1 MPEERISYLE
11 PIESNEPK
19 KDISPLESQR
29 NSQEKKVAPEF
40 QAEKAVESKSENES
54 LYQKLLVS
62 IPQTSALTDD
72 ETVEKDA
79 NAVSLQIDADSKVVQ
94 LVELAVT
101 KGVVHAIKVARKL
114 DDFYVL
120 DKMHNDLANKFHASL
135 KERGLIKDV

>member
-19 KDISPLESQR
+19 INRSALENQKNNQERVATPDFQVEKPLD
-29 NSQEKKVAPEF
+29 N
-40 QAEKAVESKSENES
+40 KSENES

-62 IPQTSALTDD
+62 IPQTSTPTD
-72 ETVEKDA
+72 EESIEKDA
-79 NAVSLQIDADSKVVQ
+79 NTVSLQIDADSKVVQ

-114 DDFYVL
+114 NDFYVL

-135 KERGLIKDV
+135 KERGLIKEV

>member
-19 KDISPLESQR
+19 KDISPLENQR

-40 QAEKAVESKSENES
+40 QSEKAAESKSENES
-54 LYQKLLVS
+54 LYQRLLVS
-62 IPQTSALTDD
+62 IPQTSAPTDD
-72 ETVEKDA
+72 EAIEKDA

-135 KERGLIKDV
+135 KERGLIKEV